1 MLFQNSLRCSFIF
14 AVILS
19 TGRVIR
25 VNLLGFPFLSKKLF
39 DKNHCPLPTKS
50 PILRF
55 TILRKLI
62 FEHLLQKAIKTMNKI
77 NLLLS
82 LLLAFSLWT
91 CDNDDDKSDTGG
103 ELTLNF
109 RGLFDQN
116 KLKMFNADYAYEDN
130 MKLRLQLFQFYIS
143 DVALMK
149 TDDPKGDSIQ
159 LIDVE
164 LVSFKNIQSD
174 DAAQKGI
181 SFTLKNIPPGTYK
194 GIKLGLGVSAD
205 LNAVG
210 PSSYTPP
217 HPLDD
222 NYWSWAKGY
231 VFTKIEGNADL
242 DNSGKFANKI
252 TFHIG
257 ENEFFRKKVFLKDIV
272 ITDKGSSN
280 LALDVDL
287 HRVLAQS
294 SANYLDFRKVTQDH
308 TVDKTIAKFIADNLG
323 EAIKVHQE

>member
-1 MLFQNSLRCSFIF
+1 MF
-14 AVILS
+14 
-19 TGRVIR
+19 
-25 VNLLGFPFLSKKLF
+25 
-39 DKNHCPLPTKS
+39 
-50 PILRF
+50 
-55 TILRKLI
+55 
-62 FEHLLQKAIKTMNKI
+62 QKATTTMNKFSA
-77 NLLLS
+77 LLYLF
-82 LLLAFSLWT
+82 LAFSLWT
-91 CDNDDDKSDTGG
+91 CDNDDDKDDAGG

-130 MKLRLQLFQFYIS
+130 MKLRFQLFQFYIS

-181 SFTLKNIPPGTYK
+181 TFTLKNIPSGTYK

-231 VFTKIEGNADL
+231 VFTKVEGNADL
-242 DNSGKFANKI
+242 DNSGKFATKI
-252 TFHIG
+252 TFHVG

-272 ITDKGSSN
+272 IKDKNSSN
-280 LALDVDL
+280 LTLDVDL

-294 SANYLDFRKVTQDH
+294 STNYLDFRKVTQDH
-308 TVDKTIAKFIADNLG
+308 TVDKAIAKFIADNLG
-323 EAIKVHQE
+323 EALKVHQE

>member
-1 MLFQNSLRCSFIF
+1 
-14 AVILS
+14 
-19 TGRVIR
+19 
-25 VNLLGFPFLSKKLF
+25 
-39 DKNHCPLPTKS
+39 
-50 PILRF
+50 
-55 TILRKLI
+55 
-62 FEHLLQKAIKTMNKI
+62 MNKI

-82 LLLAFSLWT
+82 FLLAFSLWT
-91 CDNDDDKSDTGG
+91 CDNDDDKSDISG

-109 RGLFDQN
+109 RGLYEQN
-116 KLKMFNADYAYEDN
+116 KLKMFNADYAYADN

-149 TDDPKGDSIQ
+149 TDDPKGDSLQ

-181 SFTLKNIPPGTYK
+181 SFTIKNIPPGTYK

-242 DNSGKFANKI
+242 DNSGKFATKI
-252 TFHIG
+252 TFHVG

-272 ITDKGSSN
+272 IKDKGSSN

-294 SANYLDFRKVTQDH
+294 SSNYLDFRKVTQDH
-308 TVDKTIAKFIADNLG
+308 TVDKAIAKFIADNLG
-323 EAIKVHQE
+323 EALKVHQE

>member
-1 MLFQNSLRCSFIF
+1 MYKFHALFY
-14 AVILS
+14 
-19 TGRVIR
+19 
-25 VNLLGFPFLSKKLF
+25 
-39 DKNHCPLPTKS
+39 
-50 PILRF
+50 
-55 TILRKLI
+55 
-62 FEHLLQKAIKTMNKI
+62 
-77 NLLLS
+77 

-91 CDNDDDKSDTGG
+91 CDKEDKNSDTGG

-109 RGLFDQN
+109 RGLYEQD
-116 KLKMFNADYAYEDN
+116 KLKMFNADYAYADN
-130 MKLRLQLFQFYIS
+130 MKLRFQLFQFYIS
-143 DVALMK
+143 DVALLK
-149 TDDPKGDSIQ
+149 TDDPKGDSLQ
-159 LIDVE
+159 LIDIE
-164 LVSFKNIQSD
+164 LVSFKNIQTD

-231 VFTKIEGNADL
+231 VFTKIEANADL
-242 DNSGKFANKI
+242 DNSGKYATKI
-252 TFHIG
+252 TFHVG

-272 ITDKGSSN
+272 IKDKSSSN
-280 LALDVDL
+280 LSLDVDL

-294 SANYLDFRKVTQDH
+294 SSNYLDFRKVTQDH
-308 TVDKTIAKFIADNLG
+308 TVDKAIAKFIADNLG
-323 EAIKVHQE
+323 EALKVHQE